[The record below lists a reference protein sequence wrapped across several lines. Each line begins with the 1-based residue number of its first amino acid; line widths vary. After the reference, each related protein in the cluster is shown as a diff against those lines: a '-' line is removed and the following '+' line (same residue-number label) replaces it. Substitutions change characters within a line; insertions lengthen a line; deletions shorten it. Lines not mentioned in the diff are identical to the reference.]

1 EGDTVDQGEAHS
13 AVESVKAAADVYMPI
28 GGTIVAI
35 NEDLEASPELVN
47 TDPYGKAWM
56 VKFEITNASEL
67 DDLMDADAY
76 KKFCEEREH

>member
-1 EGDTVDQGEAHS
+1 
-13 AVESVKAAADVYMPI
+13 
-28 GGTIVAI
+28 
-35 NEDLEASPELVN
+35 
-47 TDPYGKAWM
+47 M